1 MPVLSLM
8 ITMKISPRISSKLF
22 FEIFIAIITGAGIFF
37 FLKMDE
43 VLLMGPQGIHFM
55 RQTDSLSFAAM
66 YYNEGFDFFHPA
78 LFNMKNIDARAACE
92 FPILYYITSLIY
104 LVTDQNFT
112 VLKILNYLVS
122 LSGVF
127 CIYKMSM
134 IILRDRL
141 FSVLIAL
148 VLFTSTVFNY
158 YSLNYLPDTGAFGFI
173 MIGWYFF
180 FRYYFNNKQN
190 SLYTAFVFFTLGS
203 LIKVTYLINPLSVFF
218 LYLIM
223 PFIKKGRN
231 RNTFDYKVLLSG
243 LITVGTVAAWNL
255 YMISYNNTY
264 ESTSFNTT
272 AMPLW
277 NISSEEIAI
286 VWDHFTNYWYRSY
299 FARPVF
305 YLLFVSAAFQILFF
319 KKSDRFLSLLTLI
332 LFAGNLAFFILFYS
346 QFKDHDYYFI
356 AFYPLIIFVLLNGFK
371 TFKNLDIKS
380 IYSTSLKIITF
391 FIIALGINYSGQKLQ
406 ARYDAAMDDYS
417 GTGLTIQHNNLKL
430 DSIGISQDAKF
441 IVAPDLTQNGGLLML
456 NRKGWN
462 IERPEDINPD
472 RIGYF
477 RDQGAD
483 FLLLASEDDRLRE
496 TGHECGELVF
506 RGEGL
511 SIFKLVKK

>member
-1 MPVLSLM
+1 MTGSKKNRIILLSEL
-8 ITMKISPRISSKLF
+8 IPGIL
-22 FEIFIAIITGAGIFF
+22 IFTGIFF
-37 FLKMDE
+37 FLGYNDI
-43 VLLMGPQGIHFM
+43 LFRGPLGIHFM
-55 RQTDSLSFAAM
+55 RQTDSLSFASM

-78 LFNMKNIDARAACE
+78 LFNMKNIDGRAACE
-92 FPILYYITSLIY
+92 FPILYFITSLVY
-104 LVTDQNFT
+104 LLTGQNFT
-112 VLKILNYLVS
+112 VLKVLNYLICIA
-122 LSGVF
+122 GVF
-127 CIYKMSM
+127 SIYKMSVL
-134 IILRDRL
+134 ILRDRF

-158 YSLNYLPDTGAFGFI
+158 YSLNYLPDSGAFGFI

-180 FRYYFNNKQN
+180 FRYYFINKQN

-203 LIKVTYLINPLSVFF
+203 LIKVTYLINPLSIFFLSLLMPVVKTGRINNAFNYTVFF
-218 LYLIM
+218 
-223 PFIKKGRN
+223 
-231 RNTFDYKVLLSG
+231 SG
-243 LITVGTVAAWNL
+243 LITVVTVAAWNL

-272 AMPLW
+272 AMPIW

-305 YLLFVSAAFQILFF
+305 YLVFVSAAFQILFF

-356 AFYPLIIFVLLNGFK
+356 TFFPLIILVLVNGCK
-371 TFKNLDIKS
+371 TFKNFKIRP
-380 IYSTSLKIITF
+380 IYSIILKTSILLVIVW
-391 FIIALGINYSGQKLQ
+391 GINYSGKKLQ
-406 ARYDAAMDDYS
+406 SRYDAAMDDYS
-417 GTGLTIQHNNLKL
+417 RTGLVIQQNNLKL
-430 DSIGISQDAKF
+430 DSLGIPSDAKF

-462 IERPEDINPD
+462 IERPENINPD
-472 RIGYF
+472 RIEYL
-477 RDQGAD
+477 RSQVAD

-496 TGHECGELVF
+496 TGYECGTLIYS
-506 RGEGL
+506 GEGL
-511 SIFKLVKK
+511 SIFKLREE